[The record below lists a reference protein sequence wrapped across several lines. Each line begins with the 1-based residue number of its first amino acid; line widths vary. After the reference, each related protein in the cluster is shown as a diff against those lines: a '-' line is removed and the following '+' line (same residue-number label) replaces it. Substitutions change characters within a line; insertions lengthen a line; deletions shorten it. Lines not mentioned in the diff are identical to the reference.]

1 MPSFNIPD
9 MTCGH
14 CKETVE
20 KAISDLDGSAKVV
33 VDLDTHNIDVDTQA
47 GTGAIVAALK
57 VAGYD
62 AELIKT

>member
-20 KAISDLDGSAKVV
+20 KTILELDGSAKVT
-33 VDLDTHNIDVDTQA
+33 VDLDTHNVDVETQTA
-47 GTGAIVAALK
+47 PDAIVTALK
-57 VAGYD
+57 TAGYQ
-62 AELIKT
+62 AQPL

>member
-20 KAISDLDGSAKVV
+20 KAISDLDGSAIVV
-33 VDLDTHNIDVDTQA
+33 VDLDTHNVDVDTQA
-47 GTGAIVAALK
+47 TTGAIVAALK
-57 VAGYD
+57 TAGYE
-62 AELIKT
+62 AEPIQT

>member
-33 VDLDTHNIDVDTQA
+33 VDLDTHNTDVDTQA
-47 GTGAIVAALK
+47 DTGAIVAALK

-62 AELIKT
+62 AELINA

>member
-20 KAISDLDGSAKVV
+20 NAILELDSAAKITVN
-33 VDLDTHNIDVDTQA
+33 LDTHNVDVDTQ
-47 GTGAIVAALK
+47 TVSGAIVDALK
-57 VAGYD
+57 TAGYE
-62 AELIKT
+62 AIPN

>member
-20 KAISDLDGSAKVV
+20 KAIFKLDGSAKVT
-33 VDLDTHNIDVDTQA
+33 VDLDTHNVDVETQTA
-47 GTGAIVAALK
+47 ADAIVTALK
-57 VAGYD
+57 TVGYQ
-62 AELIKT
+62 AEPVS